1 MNDDPVDDPQ
11 RPLVMERLRNAAPLI
26 VVVVAATIA
35 IQVVPGLFRI
45 LVFVGA
51 VIVVIALRSWRGDRD
66 RDYGPGAG

>member
-1 MNDDPVDDPQ
+1 MDDAQ

-51 VIVVIALRSWRGDRD
+51 VIVIIALRSWRGDRD

>member
-1 MNDDPVDDPQ
+1 MDDAQ

-45 LVFVGA
+45 LVFIGA
-51 VIVVIALRSWRGDRD
+51 VIVIIALRSWRGDRD